1 MKLKHPTQLQEIL
14 DLTRFLLREMDEGGH
29 HADNIEEKRGKL
41 MQMVVVLE
49 LYGHF
54 SGVYRK
60 CILRFP
66 KSSNNAGGSAPASM
80 TNSTVNVLPGS
91 GSATS
96 HFTPMAQFQQQQL
109 LQQQQQQ
116 QQQSAAT
123 SASGSATQCGSDS
136 KPQSASARGSLLLSS
151 ADESAISVSEEDD
164 RPRLE
169 LVLKWGGE
177 LTPAGRI
184 QVDSRDNSG

>member
-116 QQQSAAT
+116 QSAAV